1 MALAVSYIPSSLLVA
16 EKQIRRVCGVLL
28 LRDVEAA
35 LSRVPILVLRLLR
48 QIGYLLIFP
57 Y

>member
-1 MALAVSYIPSSLLVA
+1 MALAVSYISSSLLVA

-48 QIGYLLIFP
+48 QICYLLIFS